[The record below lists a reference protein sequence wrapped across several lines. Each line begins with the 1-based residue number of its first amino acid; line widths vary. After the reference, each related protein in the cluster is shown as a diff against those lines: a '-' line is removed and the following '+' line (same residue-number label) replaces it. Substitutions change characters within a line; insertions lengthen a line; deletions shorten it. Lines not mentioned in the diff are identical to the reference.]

1 MKGVFTMK
9 KTMRIGA
16 IMKILTDAP
25 SRNFSLKYFCD
36 TFGAAKSSIS
46 EDIKSVRDIC
56 EAMELGSIETTPGAG
71 GGVKF
76 IPYISDE
83 QVRSLQEELCERLR
97 DGSRILGGGF
107 LYTSDIM
114 FDAYTVKRVA
124 AVFARK
130 FRNSGADFIATIE
143 TKGIPVAT
151 MTAYLLNLPLVV
163 IRREAKVSEGSTVS
177 INYFSGSYDRI
188 QKMSI
193 SKRAVK
199 SGSRAVIIDDFMR
212 GGGSVSGIAEILGE
226 FDVKVVGTGVVMT
239 SMEPE
244 RKRISDYVSL
254 LLLGDVDEERKITDV
269 RPNCQI
275 F

>member
-1 MKGVFTMK
+1 MK

-25 SRNFSLKYFCD
+25 NKNFSLKYFCD
-36 TFGAAKSSIS
+36 LFDAAKSSIS
-46 EDIKSVRDIC
+46 EDLKNVSEIC
-56 EAMELGSIETTPGAG
+56 KAMELGSIETTPGAG

-76 IPYISDE
+76 VPYISDE
-83 QVRSLQEELCERLR
+83 KVRELQEELCDRLR
-97 DGSRILGGGF
+97 DKSRILGGGF

-114 FDAYTVKRVA
+114 FDAYTVSRVA

-130 FRNSGADFIATIE
+130 FQNAGADFIATIE

-199 SGSRAVIIDDFMR
+199 SGSRAIIIDDFMR
-212 GGGSVSGIAEILGE
+212 GGGSVNGIAEILSE
-226 FDVKVVGTGVVMT
+226 FDVSIVGTGVVMT
-239 SMEPE
+239 NTVPE
-244 RKRISDYVSL
+244 RKKISDYVSL
-254 LLLGDVDEERKITDV
+254 LLLGDVDEERKITDIQ
-269 RPNCQI
+269 PNCQI